1 MGLVGR
7 REAIK
12 APTVGDAS
20 ESTAIGMLKPR
31 LALIPGR
38 TGTVRVTK
46 SSRKASPMSNTHT
59 AHSDQAN
66 QPAVRWL
73 IRLTPRPCLL
83 VPSVTTLPYSTTV
96 SQALRQTL
104 RSRRSRANFRA
115 LWLDE
120 LLRIPLPRTTENREL
135 MHRDAERRVMQ

>member
-20 ESTAIGMLKPR
+20 ESTAIGMVKPR
-31 LALIPGR
+31 LALVPGG

-73 IRLTPRPCLL
+73 IRLTPRPCCSL

-104 RSRRSRANFRA
+104 RSRRSRTNFREFVFHA
-115 LWLDE
+115 LG
-120 LLRIPLPRTTENREL
+120 
-135 MHRDAERRVMQ
+135 